1 MSLATLQFPS
11 GLFLRRG
18 HLIGKAAFLFA
29 ALLFSLNALAQSDGE
44 HQAYLQA
51 VTRLTNPGES
61 ATLERFVSTA
71 VSESLKRDGLEWLVT
86 DHLRRGEMAAAKV
99 FGQELLGREPENALG
114 LAVSSNVLNQ
124 SAISTPDSNNAVSM
138 AKRALRAMP
147 QLKAPELM
155 PESEFSRLRD
165 KLARTL
171 NGAVGYA
178 YYQQSDYVS
187 ARAYLRKAVALAPE
201 NAQYAYALA
210 ICDLFGRDGDEAEGF
225 RLLARTVNLT
235 QGTPAGQ
242 ELANFA
248 RLKYE
253 ARGGTSS
260 DWDRYLAAT
269 RVPSSTVASSTP
281 ARAQQPKQPEGVAGT
296 PGGTAP
302 SKPSAKAPSSQ
313 SEVAFAGTKTDLPSG
328 ASDLPSFPRVKREI
342 APPGSAFSLGI
353 LIQTSQTSHEG
364 RRAVINTLSD
374 MVRHLRD
381 GDEAFLVSFSKNV
394 AFEEDL
400 TGNAKLLEAAM
411 DQIRPAP
418 GASLFD
424 AVSFAAGHLNRIAR
438 NRKRVLL
445 VVSDGQNGTS
455 QISPLELS
463 GELRIGDVEIFCIG
477 MNSNTR
483 EDQYRLQSLAAKT
496 GGQALF
502 VADASQFRSAANQ
515 VAANLGIGM
524 R

>member
-1 MSLATLQFPS
+1 M
-11 GLFLRRG
+11 RRG

-44 HQAYLQA
+44 HQAYVRA

-155 PESEFSRLRD
+155 SESEFSRLRD

-269 RVPSSTVASSTP
+269 RVPSSNRLS
-281 ARAQQPKQPEGVAGT
+281 VAGSGMALMIAVTSIGET
-296 PGGTAP
+296 PGI
-302 SKPSAKAPSSQ
+302 
-313 SEVAFAGTKTDLPSG
+313 E
-328 ASDLPSFPRVKREI
+328 
-342 APPGSAFSLGI
+342 PP
-353 LIQTSQTSHEG
+353 
-364 RRAVINTLSD
+364 N
-374 MVRHLRD
+374 
-381 GDEAFLVSFSKNV
+381 
-394 AFEEDL
+394 
-400 TGNAKLLEAAM
+400 
-411 DQIRPAP
+411 
-418 GASLFD
+418 
-424 AVSFAAGHLNRIAR
+424 
-438 NRKRVLL
+438 
-445 VVSDGQNGTS
+445 
-455 QISPLELS
+455 
-463 GELRIGDVEIFCIG
+463 
-477 MNSNTR
+477 
-483 EDQYRLQSLAAKT
+483 
-496 GGQALF
+496 
-502 VADASQFRSAANQ
+502 
-515 VAANLGIGM
+515 
-524 R
+524 